1 MSSIISECEG
11 EGDRA
16 NDSEDWAN
24 LLVIKW
30 ELLGEFV
37 ELLGVFCL
45 GDYIPWLGWVDRV
58 NGLFGRVDKVANTID
73 EFLEDVVRDHLEKDQ
88 GESKGGLEKD
98 FVYILLE
105 IQRENML
112 GFPIQRDT
120 IKALILVMMT
130 IFDIFQRV
138 NSRKSGFS
146 KLKTEASQK
155 KSFAFT

>member
-11 EGDRA
+11 GGDRA

-24 LLVIKW
+24 LRVIKW
-30 ELLGEFV
+30 LLGEFV

-45 GDYIPWLGWVDRV
+45 GDYIPWLEWVDRV
-58 NGLFGRVDKVANTID
+58 NGLFGRVEKVANTID
-73 EFLEDVVRDHLEKDQ
+73 EFLEDVVWDHLEKDQ

-98 FVYILLE
+98 FVDILLE

-120 IKALILVMMT
+120 IKALILLAVPQ
-130 IFDIFQRV
+130 F
-138 NSRKSGFS
+138 
-146 KLKTEASQK
+146 LKDTVV
-155 KSFAFT
+155 AFLNDTVLQFWYL